1 MSPCAVGISGY
12 VCHARRSHICERLN
26 FAPLHETMVVIGKTL
41 DPGCTSHHHGH
52 ENLREFAVVFGTA
65 CFRKQALVAAP
76 QWLTRIHMQPPSS
89 SDRHYAHEVAA
100 EAESLVRLWDRA
112 EDWAVPRISP
122 SQVKVLG
129 LLRYRGQMSLSALSE
144 EIGAIPSSTS
154 RLCDRLAAAGLLE
167 REVPAEDRRAVRIS
181 LSKQGWRRLES
192 FDRARREDFSFV
204 LEKMT
209 PQTRHALLEG
219 LRAFGAAAQ
228 EVRELPA

>member
-1 MSPCAVGISGY
+1 MRPI
-12 VCHARRSHICERLN
+12 
-26 FAPLHETMVVIGKTL
+26 
-41 DPGCTSHHHGH
+41 
-52 ENLREFAVVFGTA
+52 
-65 CFRKQALVAAP
+65 
-76 QWLTRIHMQPPSS
+76 SS
-89 SDRHYAHEVAA
+89 SDRYSAHEVAT

-129 LLRYRGQMSLSALSE
+129 LLRYRGQMSLSALAD

-181 LSKQGWRRLES
+181 LSKQGRRRLES
-192 FDRARREDFSFV
+192 FDRARREDFSSV
-204 LEKMT
+204 LENMT
-209 PQTRHALLEG
+209 PPARVALLEG

-228 EVRELPA
+228 EARELPA